1 MRPSSADKECDEMAV
16 MGVAKF
22 ERFFRR
28 AAGLDVH
35 KNDLKR
41 YNDFVNQKLYD
52 LFVMARGTAKANDRD
67 VIQPRDLPITKGLQD
82 SMHRF
87 RELDEEIELQ
97 PLLDQIAARPP
108 LEIAVHEDT
117 DARLPEVAGGVSF
130 ALARVF
136 KIVYPKK
143 KSPSSEDWETVF
155 EVFDQLI

>member
-1 MRPSSADKECDEMAV
+1 MAV
-16 MGVAKF
+16 MGVARF

-41 YNDFVNQKLYD
+41 YNDFINQKLYD

-67 VIQPRDLPITKGLQD
+67 VIQRRDLPITQGLQE

-87 RELDEEIELQ
+87 RALDEEIELQ
-97 PLLDQIAARPP
+97 PLLDQIASRPP
-108 LEIAVHEDT
+108 LDIAVHEDAE
-117 DARLPEVAGGVSF
+117 ARLPEIAGGLSF

-136 KIVYPKK
+136 TIIDPEIKHPG
-143 KSPSSEDWETVF
+143 SEDWETVF
-155 EVFDQLI
+155 RVFDQLV